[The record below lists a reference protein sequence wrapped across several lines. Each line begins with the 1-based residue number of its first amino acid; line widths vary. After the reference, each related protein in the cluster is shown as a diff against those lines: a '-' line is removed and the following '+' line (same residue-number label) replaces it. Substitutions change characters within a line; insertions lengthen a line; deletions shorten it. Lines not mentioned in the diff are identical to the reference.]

1 MENKL
6 IDKLRF
12 YMMNAI
18 DENKDVD
25 SNVIIDII
33 DILIN
38 YYKLESWVRNI
49 NVTINEEFNNNMLS
63 LGFYN
68 WYDKQMTFHINA
80 IKYFVGNFSNS
91 FSFSIP
97 EKKYFTYCI
106 LLIAI
111 LHEIEHA
118 NQNRVSE
125 SDAKDLESLII
136 QNSVFI
142 DTAKLLE
149 KGYKVEDIEKHC
161 KKINSKEFQKEN
173 YNISPIERLASIKAL
188 DTTYHIFDF
197 KYGKEKTMSEMSS
210 TELILNIVI
219 SDIKSY
225 IIDNLNTAYKNG
237 YDRYISPTIT
247 YIQRTNPFADLE
259 EILAKSKG
267 LSPTKRIIYG
277 LQISNNEQAENENK
291 ETTNGKILI
300 K

>member
-161 KKINSKEFQKEN
+161 KKINSKW
-173 YNISPIERLASIKAL
+173 
-188 DTTYHIFDF
+188 
-197 KYGKEKTMSEMSS
+197 
-210 TELILNIVI
+210 
-219 SDIKSY
+219 
-225 IIDNLNTAYKNG
+225 
-237 YDRYISPTIT
+237 
-247 YIQRTNPFADLE
+247 
-259 EILAKSKG
+259 
-267 LSPTKRIIYG
+267 
-277 LQISNNEQAENENK
+277 
-291 ETTNGKILI
+291 
-300 K
+300 